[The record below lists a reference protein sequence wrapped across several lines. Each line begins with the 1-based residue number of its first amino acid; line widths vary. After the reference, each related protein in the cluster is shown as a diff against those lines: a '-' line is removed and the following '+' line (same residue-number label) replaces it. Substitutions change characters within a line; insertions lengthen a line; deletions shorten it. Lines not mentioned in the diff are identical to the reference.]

1 MRPSVGILGLALLL
15 GGAAAC
21 TPEPSPTSFTRSE
34 AMTPQQVQF
43 GQVTGVRNVQIRPG
57 QTRMGAVTGAALGA
71 LGGSQIGGDTASN
84 VAAGIGGA
92 VVGGALGSAIQ
103 GSQVQHAIEVTVT
116 LEETGT
122 SIAVVQ
128 PGDIRDFRMGDRVRV
143 VGSAENTRVSH

>member
-1 MRPSVGILGLALLL
+1 MRPSVGILALVLCL
-15 GGAAAC
+15 GGAVAC
-21 TPEPSPTSFTRSE
+21 TPEPSSTSFTRSE
-34 AMTPQQVQF
+34 AMTPQQVRF
-43 GQVTGVRNVQIRPG
+43 GLVTGVRNVQIRPG
-57 QTRMGAVTGAALGA
+57 QTRLGMVTGAALGA

-84 VAAGIGGA
+84 VAGGIGGA

-116 LEETGT
+116 LEDGGET
-122 SIAVVQ
+122 IAVVQ